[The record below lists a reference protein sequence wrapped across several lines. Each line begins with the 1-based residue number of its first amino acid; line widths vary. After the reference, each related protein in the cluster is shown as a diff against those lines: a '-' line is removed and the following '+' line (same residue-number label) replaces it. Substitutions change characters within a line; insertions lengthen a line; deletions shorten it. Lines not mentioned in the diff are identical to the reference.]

1 MLLELRVTNL
11 GVIADQTVLLGSGL
25 TALTGETG
33 AGKTLLV
40 DAISLLTG
48 APADPS
54 LVAPGAVEARVEG
67 RFVTPTGPGAP
78 PGPTAPSAPTGPTA
92 PSAPTGPV
100 GPKGP
105 GPSLDEASDGRLEV
119 VLTRVVPASGRSRC
133 YADGQMV
140 SAARL
145 AEMGRALV
153 DIHGQNAH
161 QSLLSPA
168 AQRDAL
174 DRGGHIDTSEVRSL
188 RGRIRRLEQERDALG
203 GDPRERARQLDLLTY
218 QLEEIDRAGL
228 GDPDEDAH
236 LQREEELLADAAGV
250 SDAARAAWEALAGD
264 GGAIDSL
271 GLALSATAARHP
283 LKVLR
288 DRLSGLQ
295 DELSEVAGEA
305 RHMAESV
312 ESDPGRLAA
321 IGERRR
327 VLTELR
333 RKYGGSLAEVLAYG
347 AVLRD
352 QVDQLAS
359 HDRRAAE
366 LDAELARA
374 RTELAGASTRLR
386 DERRRAA
393 SRLGAAVEKELRAL
407 AMPRAR
413 FSIEVGDDDAGESV
427 TWMLAANPGQPLL
440 PLARVA
446 SGGELSRAML
456 AARLVVGPATARPSE
471 QGGDDPETL
480 IFDEVDAGIGGEAA
494 VAVGQALAALGAGHQ
509 VLVVTHLAQVAA
521 FATSHLAVTKD
532 VIGSSRATRTVAT
545 ARAVAGEERV
555 VELARMLS
563 GRPDSASARQ
573 HAAELLAGA
582 APRPQPSPTRA
593 RARR

>member
-54 LVAPGAVEARVEG
+54 LVAPGTVEARVEG
-67 RFVTPTGPGAP
+67 RFVTPTR
-78 PGPTAPSAPTGPTA
+78 PTGPTG
-92 PSAPTGPV
+92 PTGP
-100 GPKGP
+100 GGP
-105 GPSLDEASDGRLEV
+105 GQGCDEVPDGSLEV

-174 DRGGHIDTSEVRSL
+174 DRGGHIDVAEVRSL

-228 GDPDEDAH
+228 SDPDEDAH

-250 SDAARAAWEALAGD
+250 TDAARAAWAALTGD

-271 GLALSATAARHP
+271 GLALSTTAARRP
-283 LKVLR
+283 LEALR

-305 RHMAESV
+305 RRMAESV

-333 RKYGGSLAEVLAYG
+333 RKYGGSLAEVLSYG
-347 AVLRD
+347 AVLRH
-352 QVDQLAS
+352 QVEQLAS

-374 RTELAGASTRLR
+374 RAELGEASTRLR

-413 FSIEVGDDDAGESV
+413 FSIEVGDDDAGENV
-427 TWMLAANPGQPLL
+427 TWMLAANPGQPRL

-456 AARLVVGPATARPSE
+456 AARLVVGPATAQPSE

-532 VIGSSRATRTVAT
+532 VIGSSRAARTVAT

-593 RARR
+593 RVRR